1 MVKIVTCDEHEHH
14 SIEPNTL
21 NLSSMRKQLCTA
33 ALGLI
38 SSLVF
43 GQGNVVVQVLSPASI
58 ADSYSNA
65 YAVAASGWSVPD
77 LTLPENSVQ
86 DELVLAFDGS
96 AADSLGCEPLVNG
109 EAVNG
114 RIAVIYR
121 GECNFSLKA
130 LNAQN
135 AGARA
140 VLLIS
145 NGDDL
150 NINMQGG
157 DFGTQVNIPVA
168 MISQSSGAIIRPVIE
183 AETVIALIGNN
194 FGAFPNNLNVDGFG
208 LFAPSALAVPSL
220 VAADASEYQVA
231 MGGFVYN
238 FGSAE
243 QTSARLRGVVT
254 QNGIEVYNEV
264 SENVTIAPGDSV
276 LVTLPQFTQSSYSGE
291 YEITYTAESDEIE
304 EFDNDNEYSFPLLFG
319 DLLSYVPV
327 DPATNLPIAEITV
340 APATFEGLFRTCI
353 AFSDTNAS
361 RLAVTGLHFAGRT
374 PVDVVEPNDSVLTGL
389 LVTSYAFLWTDLLSD
404 AFTIPSDAGLS
415 TLTNGSYSYDS
426 DRQGESI
433 YIPFDDAVV
442 LEDNQRY
449 LFCVE
454 TAESF
459 LRHGWNETIDYALT
473 SDPTLGVSD
482 EPTSTI
488 RNGATWFNGFTGL
501 GGSPALALKTIAANS
516 IGINEQDRVELTP
529 FPNPAQNV
537 LRIPMKGFDG
547 AAMLRIFNTTGAV
560 VSEQKVAVGGNETM
574 VVDLTNVANGTYL
587 FHVDFENGKR
597 SDFRV
602 VVTK

>member
-1 MVKIVTCDEHEHH
+1 
-14 SIEPNTL
+14 
-21 NLSSMRKQLCTA
+21 MRKQLFTA
-33 ALGLI
+33 AFGLL
-38 SSLVF
+38 STLAF
-43 GQGNVVVQVLSPASI
+43 GQGNVVVQVLSPGSI

-65 YAVAASGWSVPD
+65 IAVAASGWSVPD
-77 LTLPENSVQ
+77 LTLPENAVT
-86 DELVLAFDGS
+86 DELVLAYDGT
-96 AADSLGCEPLVNG
+96 AADSLACEALVNG

-121 GECNFSLKA
+121 GSCNFSLKA

-157 DFGTQVNIPVA
+157 DFGMDVTIPVA

-183 AETVIALIGNN
+183 AETVTALIGNN
-194 FGAFPNNLNVDGFG
+194 FGAFPNNLNIDGFD
-208 LFAPSALAVPSL
+208 LLAPSALAVPSL
-220 VAADASEYQVA
+220 VAADASEYQVSL
-231 MGGFVYN
+231 GGFVHN

-243 QTSARLRGVVT
+243 QTSARLRAVVT
-254 QNGIEVYNEV
+254 QDGTEVYNEV
-264 SENVTIAPGDSV
+264 SESVTIAPGDSV
-276 LVTLPQFTQSSYSGE
+276 LIQLPQFTQSAYSGE
-291 YEITYTAESDEIE
+291 YEITYSAESDVED
-304 EFDNDNEYSFPLLFG
+304 EFGNDNSYTIPLLFG

-327 DPATNLPIAEITV
+327 DAATNLPLADLTV

-361 RLAVTGLHFAGRT
+361 RLAVTGLHFTGRT
-374 PVDVVEPNDSVLTGL
+374 PVDIQEPNDSVLTGL
-389 LVTSYAFLWTDLLSD
+389 LVTSYAFLWTDFLTD

-415 TLTNGSYSYDS
+415 TLSNGSYSYDS

-433 YIPFDDAVV
+433 FIPFDDAIV

-459 LRHGWNETIDYALT
+459 LRHGWNEAVDYTLT
-473 SDPTLGVSD
+473 SDPTLGVSN

-488 RNGATWFNGFTGL
+488 RNGATWFNGFQGL
-501 GGSPALALKTIAANS
+501 GGSPALAVKTIAANS

-537 LRIPMKGFDG
+537 LRVPMKGFDG

-574 VVDLTNVANGTYL
+574 VVDLTNVANGTYM

>member
-1 MVKIVTCDEHEHH
+1 
-14 SIEPNTL
+14 
-21 NLSSMRKQLCTA
+21 MRKQLCTA
-33 ALGLI
+33 AFGLI
-38 SSLVF
+38 SGLTF
-43 GQGNVVVQVLSPASI
+43 GQGNVVVQVLSPSSI

-65 YAVAASGWSVPD
+65 FAVAASGWSVPD
-77 LTLPENSVQ
+77 LTLPENAVQ
-86 DELVLAFDGS
+86 DELVLAFDGT
-96 AADSLGCEPLVNG
+96 AADSLACEPLVNG

-121 GECNFSLKA
+121 GDCNFSLKA

-145 NGDDL
+145 NNDDL

-157 DFGTQVNIPVA
+157 DFGTQVTIPVA
-168 MISQSSGAIIRPVIE
+168 MISQSSGAVIRPVIDS
-183 AETVIALIGNN
+183 ETVIALIGNN
-194 FGAFPNNLNVDGFG
+194 FGVFPNNLNIDGFD
-208 LFAPSALAVPSL
+208 LFAPSALAVPGL
-220 VAADASEYQVA
+220 VATDASEYQVA
-231 MGGFVYN
+231 MGGFVHN

-243 QTSARLRGVVT
+243 QTSARLRAVVT
-254 QNGIEVYNEV
+254 QDDIEVYNEV

-276 LVTLPQFTQSSYSGE
+276 LITLPQFTQSSYSGL
-291 YEITYTAESDEIE
+291 YDITYTAESDATD
-304 EFDNDNEYSFPLLFG
+304 EFDDDNTYTVPLLFG
-319 DLLSYVPV
+319 DLFSYVPV
-327 DPATNLPIAEITV
+327 DTATNLPIAEITV

-404 AFTIPSDAGLS
+404 AFTVPSDAGLS

-433 YIPFDDAVV
+433 YIPFDEAVV

-473 SDPTLGVSD
+473 SDPTLGVSS

-488 RNGATWFNGFTGL
+488 RNGPTWFNGFTGL

-516 IGINEQDRVELTP
+516 IGINETERLDITP
-529 FPNPAQNV
+529 FPNPAQNF

-560 VSEQKVAVGGNETM
+560 VSEQKVAVSGNETM

-587 FHVDFENGKR
+587 FQVDFENGKR